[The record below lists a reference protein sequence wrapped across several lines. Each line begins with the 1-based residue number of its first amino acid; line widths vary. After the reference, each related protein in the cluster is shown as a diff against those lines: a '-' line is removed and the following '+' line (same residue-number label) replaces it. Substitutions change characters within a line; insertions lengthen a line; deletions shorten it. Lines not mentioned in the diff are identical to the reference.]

1 MLVSSVLVD
10 LLFLL
15 ENRFHRPVAD
25 RIERKYWSNE
35 VRGVYAGHLDRLK
48 KLGDPDEVLHKL
60 VQMDPT
66 GGSWVYRILIWV
78 EHGEIDLDVV
88 NFNEVREVIREF
100 MERRVGEG
108 WNYSSLDYKEMLGL
122 VGAVT
127 VNSTNIKYRN
137 VEDMEGVKVLW
148 VGDKGKLLKVE
159 DIKVLGRLNIKGSY
173 DERNLFLFFSS
184 SGRIASV
191 IVICFNEDTYE
202 LDLCYVNGDIIHA
215 DDYWVLRKTV
225 GVNRLI
231 RSFEEVMVEA
241 AMRGKRLWDAVGVYG
256 LNNIELIKKDILA
269 VGGNESAP
277 SVFYNVYRYIWAYMT
292 NGSYK
297 AGLCSKYAD
306 SPILSNGIL
315 IKDLT
320 SYAVVTQDESM
331 AFSLIPGFCYYSDY
345 KDSQRLYRMIEALMV
360 GKRSTVKPRIRD
372 LLDKEIM
379 FNRYARGEL
388 SMRDLLRNLTNS
400 IHERKREKG
409 GEAYVEFLLKNK
421 ETIPDPVMR
430 LWEKYKQVFRL

>member
-35 VRGVYAGHLDRLK
+35 VRGVYACHLDRLK

-108 WNYSSLDYKEMLGL
+108 WNDSFLDYREMLGL

-127 VNSTNIKYRN
+127 VNSGIKYRN

-173 DERNLFLFFSS
+173 DERN
-184 SGRIASV
+184 SGIS
-191 IVICFNEDTYE
+191 
-202 LDLCYVNGDIIHA
+202 
-215 DDYWVLRKTV
+215 
-225 GVNRLI
+225 
-231 RSFEEVMVEA
+231 
-241 AMRGKRLWDAVGVYG
+241 GK
-256 LNNIELIKKDILA
+256 EK
-269 VGGNESAP
+269 
-277 SVFYNVYRYIWAYMT
+277 
-292 NGSYK
+292 
-297 AGLCSKYAD
+297 
-306 SPILSNGIL
+306 
-315 IKDLT
+315 
-320 SYAVVTQDESM
+320 
-331 AFSLIPGFCYYSDY
+331 
-345 KDSQRLYRMIEALMV
+345 
-360 GKRSTVKPRIRD
+360 
-372 LLDKEIM
+372 
-379 FNRYARGEL
+379 
-388 SMRDLLRNLTNS
+388 
-400 IHERKREKG
+400 ERKR
-409 GEAYVEFLLKNK
+409 
-421 ETIPDPVMR
+421 D
-430 LWEKYKQVFRL
+430 